1 MCQCGSFTRKFTF
14 QFWSHIIF
22 AWHKENQFRF
32 LGPENLFRIRLLMP
46 DFSTTIRDIIKIRI
60 TFQKCTVYHL
70 SISDVIP
77 EIVRNVGSAV

>member
-1 MCQCGSFTRKFTF
+1 
-14 QFWSHIIF
+14 
-22 AWHKENQFRF
+22 
-32 LGPENLFRIRLLMP
+32 MP